1 MELPPIAPLATPSAS
16 APPAGERRNV
26 PDRRQKP
33 TSPWGAFS
41 WAGRRRQNR
50 RADEHRRSYFVD
62 CFSPAMLIG
71 VLALVSASLVDA
83 VLTVQLL
90 NAGGKEI
97 NPLMDRLL
105 AYGAGYFLLGKY
117 LLTVAGLPLLLVFKN
132 HYLFGTRL
140 RVGHLIP
147 VIVALYLMLIVYQ
160 THVDPRPRATCRSPG
175 VGVNG
180 HHHAELARLQQLVDF
195 LDLVLDLS
203 HLIGEVHILLVRRGV
218 SRGSR
223 MAPLIGAQ
231 HAT

>member
-1 MELPPIAPLATPSAS
+1 
-16 APPAGERRNV
+16 V

-50 RADEHRRSYFVD
+50 RADEHRRPYFVD

-71 VLALVSASLVDA
+71 VLAMVSASLVDA

-160 THVDPRPRATCRSPG
+160 LMLIHGHVPPAAHLASGLMATTTRSLPDCSS
-175 VGVNG
+175 
-180 HHHAELARLQQLVDF
+180 LLISLTSF
-195 LDLVLDLS
+195 LISL
-203 HLIGEVHILLVRRGV
+203 
-218 SRGSR
+218 
-223 MAPLIGAQ
+223 
-231 HAT
+231 T